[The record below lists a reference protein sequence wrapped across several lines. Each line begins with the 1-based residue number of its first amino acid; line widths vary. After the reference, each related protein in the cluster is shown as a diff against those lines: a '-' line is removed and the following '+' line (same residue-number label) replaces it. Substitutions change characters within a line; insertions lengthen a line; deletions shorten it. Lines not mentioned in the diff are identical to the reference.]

1 MQFIIETYSSCFQKI
16 EISEYLI
23 SSFQYMYSTVED
35 RAAPLKFMTLIVLMQ
50 SKQTFVF
57 CYLKSVRAEAGST
70 KFVVKWCLERKQQ
83 SNYFRLALST
93 FLAIQ
98 YIQKVGYKQ
107 RKSLTCVLVSGFKH
121 YYDEEITHV
130 YTLFE

>member
-1 MQFIIETYSSCFQKI
+1 MQFIFETYSSCFQKI

-70 KFVVKWCLERKQQ
+70 KFVVK
-83 SNYFRLALST
+83 
-93 FLAIQ
+93 
-98 YIQKVGYKQ
+98 
-107 RKSLTCVLVSGFKH
+107 
-121 YYDEEITHV
+121 
-130 YTLFE
+130 